1 MQYENEKKL
10 IWLIHNII
18 TEECW
23 SELQKYKDL
32 SEKYK
37 KDLDIKIKENSE
49 EQSKISS
56 LKFQNDELQ
65 EIIKH
70 YESLTD
76 RYFYWD
82 PQQEEWYDELWWSWC
97 YFLWFRITEITRAQ
111 KYNKKQNEVVE

>member
-10 IWLIHNII
+10 MWLIHNII

-23 SELQKYKDL
+23 LELQKYKNL

-49 EQSKISS
+49 KQNKISG
-56 LKFQNDELQ
+56 LEFQNEELQ
-65 EIIKH
+65 EIIRH

-82 PQQEEWYDELWWSWC
+82 PQEECYDDWYWWGGC
-97 YFLWFRITEITRAQ
+97 CFLWFLVREITRDQ
-111 KYNKKQNEVVE
+111 KYNIKQNEEV